1 MDESELIINEN
12 STRDTAIVC
21 FGGFALT
28 MGGIVPYDF
37 LSFLSKHF
45 KNVDKYFYRDIK
57 QMCYHK
63 GIDKLSTDIE
73 STAFYLKTKIVDKYK
88 RVIFTGNSAGA
99 YASMLYG
106 SLLNVSDVIVFKP
119 ITILY
124 GRKNIYDLRYS
135 DLAKGIINNTTRY
148 YLYGDESITNI
159 NDDHHIKHCENI
171 RSYPN
176 VKIVYKNGL
185 DLKEMKTS
193 GELYEIYKSII

>member
-12 STRDTAIVC
+12 NKRDTAIVC

-37 LSFLSKHF
+37 LNFLSKHF
-45 KNVDKYFYRDIK
+45 KSADKYFYRDIK

-73 STAFYLKTKIVDKYK
+73 STVLYLKTKIVDKYK

-135 DLAKGIINNTTRY
+135 DLSKGIINNTTRY
-148 YLYGDESITNI
+148 YLYGDESITDI

-176 VKIVYKNGL
+176 VKIVYKKGIN
-185 DLKEMKTS
+185 LKEMKAS
-193 GELYEIYKSII
+193 GELYAIYNSII